1 MKRMMRWSF
10 VGWMLAIACTLAAPA
25 FAANNVDDEIQQLKT
40 KLATLEQQQM
50 DLKKDAVAA
59 EAALPTFSYRPGN
72 GLNIEAAD
80 KSWSI
85 RFSMESHI
93 RMLFEAGR
101 DQVGRTNGEIM
112 LRRFRPSFFY
122 CINNCLWEIETSID
136 LDGFGTGNAKNS
148 TGGLSSILQRGVVHF
163 HAENLNPFLP
173 TITAGG
179 DLSTTGAAAIS
190 RQGSS
195 ATGAQRE
202 YDIMSRQI
210 GPNTGRAGNGIDFK
224 WDDRSLSGIGIPGR
238 ISRFQISS
246 ATISEGDDNLSSFK
260 DVRSYDGYLG
270 VQPFSQLKNKW
281 IRGMLF
287 EFGGWFC
294 NNDPRGDN
302 GCDRFRLRDHGD
314 EAPQTLFDTGSGSI
328 GRGLFTYL
336 SPGFT
341 WEIGPYRLRVMGGFA
356 QAHDE
361 GGTPGKKRAHN
372 FLIGHDLYIWS
383 PKGFLTGSPTTPG
396 SILLGTHF
404 ERNDASCETSA
415 RCSSING
422 GQFHRETVL
431 LREWDIWYFIA
442 PRMSIGVNVLWYD
455 ASNLRTG
462 RGQAGD
468 NLEIFPKSCRT
479 GTACR
484 GRGGD
489 WTDASL
495 TWRYDF

>member
-122 CINNCLWEIETSID
+122 CINNCLWEIETAID

-148 TGGLSSILQRGVVHF
+148 TGGLSSILQRGVLHF
-163 HAENLNPFLP
+163 HAENLNPYLP
-173 TITAGG
+173 TVTVGG

-294 NNDPRGDN
+294 NNDPRG
-302 GCDRFRLRDHGD
+302 
-314 EAPQTLFDTGSGSI
+314 
-328 GRGLFTYL
+328 
-336 SPGFT
+336 
-341 WEIGPYRLRVMGGFA
+341 
-356 QAHDE
+356 
-361 GGTPGKKRAHN
+361 
-372 FLIGHDLYIWS
+372 
-383 PKGFLTGSPTTPG
+383 
-396 SILLGTHF
+396 
-404 ERNDASCETSA
+404 
-415 RCSSING
+415 
-422 GQFHRETVL
+422 
-431 LREWDIWYFIA
+431 
-442 PRMSIGVNVLWYD
+442 
-455 ASNLRTG
+455 
-462 RGQAGD
+462 
-468 NLEIFPKSCRT
+468 
-479 GTACR
+479 
-484 GRGGD
+484 
-489 WTDASL
+489 
-495 TWRYDF
+495 